1 MPIEIREL
9 VIKATVEPAQGTQS
23 QSAASAGGTQGNT
36 SQGEDAIKACVD
48 KLLDILKD
56 KHER

>member
-9 VIKATVEPAQGTQS
+9 VIKANVESAQGTQS
-23 QSAASAGGTQGNT
+23 QPAGSAGGAQGNT

-56 KHER
+56 KNER